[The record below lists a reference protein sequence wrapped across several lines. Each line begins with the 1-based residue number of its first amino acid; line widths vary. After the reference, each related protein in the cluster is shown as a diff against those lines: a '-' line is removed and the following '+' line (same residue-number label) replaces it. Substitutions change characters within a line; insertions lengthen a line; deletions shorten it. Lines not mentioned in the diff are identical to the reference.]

1 MILLNNKF
9 GILTKVLVFDRP
21 DKGALLDAVLFRL
34 RDKEREEKYEMRNS
48 INGDGA
54 NEMVL

>member
-21 DKGALLDAVLFRL
+21 NKGALLDAVLFRL
-34 RDKEREEKYEMRNS
+34 RDKEREEKYMRNS